1 MILQHFK
8 ILILL
13 IISTLYLSA
22 NNIIIE
28 DAEDNTTSKWKVVV
42 GESEDIINLYD
53 SELNS
58 RVIEFVG
65 GGSYKLGSTNEDDA
79 LNIQGY
85 GFISWQM
92 KTTVPYT
99 VYVITQT
106 KKGLRYLFYVST
118 PSRGLLHG
126 FENGIHHGL
135 GESTISGRWKTITRD
150 LNSDIQDAEPDNELI
165 AVNGFIF
172 SGGNGCRID
181 NILVYNPIEDTYIND
196 EVEVK
201 DSYKL
206 DINGSNFKIMQWR
219 IKDFGEAEILEERGT
234 IRDINAFEFII
245 GVETTSG
252 KRDLVYTLG
261 EEDLGLIEDNQTIH
275 HGLGDD
281 RTIGSV
287 WIGDDPMNQLGLWQ
301 GITRDLQEDIR
312 DFEANNTLI
321 SINSFEVKNSGLIKE
336 LKNISRADANLSKY
350 EESTTSSSSSHSIGI
365 DIKLFLI
372 FQLVYLSI
380 IIVMFFDV
388 KRIKFYKGFL

>member
-1 MILQHFK
+1 
-8 ILILL
+8 
-13 IISTLYLSA
+13 
-22 NNIIIE
+22 
-28 DAEDNTTSKWKVVV
+28 
-42 GESEDIINLYD
+42 
-53 SELNS
+53 
-58 RVIEFVG
+58 
-65 GGSYKLGSTNEDDA
+65 
-79 LNIQGY
+79 
-85 GFISWQM
+85 
-92 KTTVPYT
+92 
-99 VYVITQT
+99 
-106 KKGLRYLFYVST
+106 
-118 PSRGLLHG
+118 
-126 FENGIHHGL
+126 
-135 GESTISGRWKTITRD
+135 
-150 LNSDIQDAEPDNELI
+150 
-165 AVNGFIF
+165 
-172 SGGNGCRID
+172 
-181 NILVYNPIEDTYIND
+181 
-196 EVEVK
+196 
-201 DSYKL
+201 
-206 DINGSNFKIMQWR
+206 MQWR

-234 IRDINAFEFII
+234 IRDINAFEFRI